1 MRQFASIVVFVML
14 YALASLMADR
24 EIMGGAGA
32 PPTTPQ
38 PSRAASPGTA
48 VTGTVLVV
56 NHIEAD

>member
-24 EIMGGAGA
+24 EIMGAGA

-38 PSRAASPGTA
+38 PSRAASLGTA
-48 VTGTVLVV
+48 VPGTVLAV
-56 NHIEAD
+56 NQVAAD